1 MDSFFYFF
9 FALDGRPE
17 GRAKRSIIQFGH
29 CARFGS
35 KWKSK
40 LNDER
45 WNGRALCEWR
55 PLPTPFVVFER
66 YRLDLFVVDKTA
78 FGRLPTIDEKCCAN
92 SSPEERSPLTHT
104 FLCVLPAAESLATGW
119 RRALRHSSLE
129 AQLTIRT
136 DVSQTHN
143 RIRIVNGIM

>member
-1 MDSFFYFF
+1 MDSYFYFF
-9 FALDGRPE
+9 FAMDGRPE

-29 CARFGS
+29 CTRFGS

-40 LNDER
+40 LND
-45 WNGRALCEWR
+45 
-55 PLPTPFVVFER
+55 
-66 YRLDLFVVDKTA
+66 
-78 FGRLPTIDEKCCAN
+78 
-92 SSPEERSPLTHT
+92 
-104 FLCVLPAAESLATGW
+104 AAEMDERCVSDVLCLPHLLFLSVIGWIYLLLTKQLSADCQQSIGSVVQTPVPANVPRSLTLFMCFASCGI
-119 RRALRHSSLE
+119 AFDGMGKSSRHSSLG